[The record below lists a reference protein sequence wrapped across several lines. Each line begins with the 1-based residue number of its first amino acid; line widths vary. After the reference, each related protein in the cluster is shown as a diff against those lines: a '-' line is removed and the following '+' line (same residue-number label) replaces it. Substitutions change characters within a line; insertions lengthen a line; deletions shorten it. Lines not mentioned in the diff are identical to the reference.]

1 MRKITTLIIIAII
14 TFISCEKDDIC
25 IDPTTPNLVIRF
37 NDFENPANSKNVSK
51 LTVWANGKD
60 SLYINQTLDSIAI
73 PLDINLD
80 FTIFKLSA
88 NEIVDDIHF
97 TYSREDIY
105 VGRACGFKTN
115 YHNLQIESNTNNW
128 IKNIEVINTI
138 IDNDTSAAIT
148 IFH

>member
-37 NDFENPANSKNVSK
+37 NDFENPKDFKKVSK

-73 PLDINLD
+73 PLDINTN

-88 NEIVDDIHF
+88 DEIVDDIHF

-105 VGRACGFKTN
+105 VGRSCGFKTN
-115 YHNLQIESNTNNW
+115 YHNLQIEDNTTNW
-128 IKNIEVINTI
+128 IKNIEINNIT
-138 IDNDTSAAIT
+138 IDNDTAAQVT